1 MFNDK
6 SLFYKRQIFWLWVL
20 MITMVCTSAYF
31 LYYTV
36 SGQAGSKEELN
47 EAAQNVLSNLAL
59 EVIATFLTVIIFV
72 YFYDSY
78 TRRNSQYIQARIGF
92 A

>member
-36 SGQAGSKEELN
+36 SSQAGSNEELN
-47 EAAQNVLSNLAL
+47 EAAQNVISNLAL
-59 EVIATFLTVIIFV
+59 EVIATFLTVIYFCIIF
-72 YFYDSY
+72 
-78 TRRNSQYIQARIGF
+78 TILIPGK
-92 A
+92 